1 MKTFVWK
8 NLSPAER
15 KAALAR
21 PRFKDDAAVLL
32 PVQDILCNVKK
43 RGDEALCDYAA
54 KFDGGTPKTFR
65 LDAQKIS
72 AAAAAIAP
80 DLRNALLQ
88 AKANIEKFHTAE
100 KPHNVKIET
109 MPGVVC
115 ELQWRAIDTVG
126 IYIPGGTAPLFSTVL
141 MLAVPAKLAGCRH
154 VVLCTPPKAGKIHPA
169 VLAAAQLCGIDEIY
183 AVGGAQ
189 AIAAMAFGTESV
201 PKCDK
206 IFGPG
211 NAYVTMAKQLVAQ
224 DADGAAI
231 DMPAGPSEVMVIADG
246 DANPAWVAADLLAQA
261 EHDKVAQS
269 VLVTS
274 DPDLVLKVT
283 REVESQL
290 AKLSRRSIAEQSIA
304 ESRIVLVEDRA
315 AAIEVANQYASEHL
329 IIHNADAA
337 SWVSEIQNAGSIFVG
352 AWTPES
358 AGDYA
363 SGTNHVL
370 PTYGYARAY
379 NGVNL
384 LSFMK
389 SITVQNITREGLQ
402 KLGPSIVAMA
412 EAEGLDA
419 HAVAVK
425 VRMEMK

>member
-1 MKTFVWK
+1 MKTYVWK
-8 NLSPAER
+8 NLTSGER
-15 KAALAR
+15 KAVLAR
-21 PRFKDDAAVLL
+21 PRLKDDAVVLSAVRDI
-32 PVQDILCNVKK
+32 VQNVKL
-43 RGDEALCDYAA
+43 RGDMALREYAT
-54 KFDGGTPKTFR
+54 KFDGGAPDEFR
-65 LDAQKIS
+65 LDAKDIS
-72 AAAAAIAP
+72 SVASSIASELH
-80 DLRNALLQ
+80 DALVQ
-88 AKANIEKFHTAE
+88 AKSNIEKFHTAE
-100 KPHNVKIET
+100 KPHAVKIET
-109 MPGVVC
+109 MPGVTC

-141 MLAVPAKLAGCRH
+141 MLAVPAKLAGCRR
-154 VVLCTPPKAGKIHPA
+154 VVLCTPPKGGKIHPA
-169 VLAAAQLCGIDEIY
+169 VLAAAELCGIQEIY

-189 AIAAMAFGTESV
+189 AIAAMAFGTESI

-224 DADGAAI
+224 NADGAAI

-246 DANPAWVAADLLAQA
+246 AANAAWVAADLLAQA
-261 EHDKVAQS
+261 EHDVVAQAIF
-269 VLVTS
+269 VTT
-274 DPDLVLKVT
+274 DPEMVLKVT
-283 REVESQL
+283 REVTEQL
-290 AKLSRRSIAEQSIA
+290 AKLPRRDIAEKSIA
-304 ESRIVLVEDRA
+304 ESRIILVESRA
-315 AAIEVANQYASEHL
+315 AAIDVANQYASEHL
-329 IIHNADAA
+329 IIHNQDAA
-337 SWVSEIQNAGSIFVG
+337 SWVPEIQNAGSIFVG

-402 KLGPSIVAMA
+402 KLGPVIMAMA
-412 EAEGLDA
+412 TAEGLDA
-419 HAVAVK
+419 HAEAVK
-425 VRMEMK
+425 VRLETK